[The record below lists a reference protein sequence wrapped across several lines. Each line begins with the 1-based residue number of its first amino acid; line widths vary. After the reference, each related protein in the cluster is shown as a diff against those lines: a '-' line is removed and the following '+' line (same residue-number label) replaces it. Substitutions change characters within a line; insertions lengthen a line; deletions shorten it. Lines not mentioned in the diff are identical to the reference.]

1 MKILYVITGLG
12 LGGAERVVV
21 DLADKMFLKD
31 HEVKIA
37 YLTGKVLVK
46 PKAEQIEIIALG
58 LNGRTDLVKASQR
71 YRQLIKAYQP
81 DIVHAHMVH
90 ANIFSR
96 LNRIGCAVPRLLCTA
111 HSSNEGGK
119 ARMLAYRFTNFL
131 SDFNSNVSQ
140 EAMQSLI
147 HHGGFSEKNLT
158 TVYNGVD
165 LNKFKK
171 LTFIKADKPSNEIKI
186 LAVGSF
192 NPPKDYPNLLRA
204 IALLRN
210 KTKQKFKLEIAGD
223 GNLRP
228 MIETLIA
235 ELKLEDIVSLLGKRA
250 DITHLL
256 NQADIFVLASQHEG
270 LPTVVLEAMACQCYV
285 IATDCGG
292 TKEIMA
298 NTGTL
303 VPSQDSEALATALQ
317 QALVLPAEQK
327 QQNNAK
333 ARLRIEEIFSL
344 DASVNTWLKHYEN
357 S

>member
-21 DLADKMFLKD
+21 DLADKMFLKG

-37 YLTGKVLVK
+37 CLIDKVLVK
-46 PKAEQIEIIALG
+46 PKAEQIEIITLK
-58 LNGRTDLVKASQR
+58 LNSGTDFLKASQR

-81 DIVHAHMVH
+81 DIVHAHMIH

-96 LNRIGCAVPRLLCTA
+96 LNRIGCVVPRLICTA
-111 HSSNEGGK
+111 HSSNEGGEL
-119 ARMLAYRFTNFL
+119 RMLAYRFTNFL

-140 EAMQSLI
+140 EATQSLI
-147 HHGGFSEKNLT
+147 RRGGFSEKNLT
-158 TVYNGVD
+158 TVYNGID

-171 LTFIKADKPSNEIKI
+171 IQMIKKDNSSDEIEI

-192 NPPKDYPNLLRA
+192 NPPKDYPNLLHA
-204 IALLRN
+204 IALLRH
-210 KTKQKFKLEIAGD
+210 KTRQKFKLKIAGD
-223 GNLRP
+223 GKLRP
-228 MIETLIA
+228 IIEALIN
-235 ELKLEDIVSLLGKRA
+235 ELELADVVTLLGKRT
-250 DITHLL
+250 DITDLL
-256 NQADIFVLASQHEG
+256 NQADIFVLASQREG

-285 IATDCGG
+285 VATDCGG

-303 VPSQDSEALATALQ
+303 VPSQDSEALAIALQ
-317 QALVLPAEQK
+317 KTFLLSAEQK
-327 QQNNAK
+327 WQNNTK

-344 DASVNTWLKHYEN
+344 DASVDTWLKHYEN